1 MFESLT
7 GKLSQI
13 FKDLRGYGKLS
24 ENNIKD
30 ALREIRIT
38 LLEAD
43 VNFKV
48 VKSLVESVKKRA
60 VGQEVL
66 NSITPGQQMFKIVH
80 EELIDLLGR
89 RNEGLKLSGKQPV
102 SLMLVGLQGTGKTVT
117 VGKLAKLLKG
127 RGRNPYLVPADIYR
141 PAAIEQL
148 QLLGDQLEIEVY
160 HPDEN
165 ERPPEICQNAL
176 SFARNNGFDTLII
189 DTAGRL
195 HIDEELMKELQ
206 DIKERIDPNEIL
218 FVADAMAGQ
227 DAVNVA
233 SKFNELLEINGVILT
248 KMDGDA
254 RGGAALSIKAVTG
267 KPIKFLGTGEKL
279 DAIEDFHPDRVAS
292 RILGMGDLIS
302 LVEKVQK
309 TFEKEQAR
317 ELKGKIQRETFTLED
332 FRYQLKQ
339 IRRMGSL
346 EDIIGMVPGVGRI
359 KETGNL
365 KPANKELIKV
375 GAIIDSMTK
384 KERMDHTI
392 LNGSRRRRI
401 AKGSGT
407 TVQDV
412 NRLIANFLQMKKM
425 MKRFK
430 KSGIKGLRRGI
441 LPF

>member
-1 MFESLT
+1 MFENLT
-7 GKLSQI
+7 GKLNQI
-13 FKDLRGYGKLS
+13 FKNLRGYGKLS

-30 ALREIRIT
+30 ALREIRLI

-48 VKSLVESVKKRA
+48 VKSFIESVKSRA
-60 VGQEVL
+60 IGQEVL
-66 NSITPGQQMFKIVH
+66 SSITPGQQMTKIVH
-80 EELIDLLGR
+80 EELTDLLGG
-89 RNEGLKLSGKQPV
+89 NKDGLNLSGKPPV
-102 SLMLVGLQGTGKTVT
+102 PIMLVGLQGTGKTVT
-117 VGKLAKLLKG
+117 AGKLARLVKKG
-127 RGRNPYLVPADIYR
+127 GRNPYLVPADIYR

-148 QLLGDQLEIEVY
+148 QKLGNQLNIEFY
-160 HPDEN
+160 RPGEK
-165 ERPPEICQNAL
+165 EKPPEICRNAL
-176 SFARNNGFDTLII
+176 DFSRNNGFDTLII

-195 HIDEELMKELQ
+195 HIDMDLMQELKR
-206 DIKERIDPNEIL
+206 IKEEINPSEIL

-233 SKFNELLEINGVILT
+233 SKFDELLGINGVILT

-279 DAIEDFHPDRVAS
+279 DAIEDFNPESVAS

-309 TFEKEQAR
+309 NFEEEQAR
-317 ELKGKIQRETFTLED
+317 ELEKKIRKETFTLED
-332 FRYQLKQ
+332 FGSQLKQ
-339 IRRMGSL
+339 IKKMGSI
-346 EDIIGMVPGVGRI
+346 EDIIGMIPGMGRI
-359 KETGNL
+359 KGISSL
-365 KPANKELIKV
+365 KPANKELAKI

-384 KERMDHTI
+384 KERINHAI
-392 LNGSRRRRI
+392 LNGSRRKRI

-412 NRLIANFLQMKKM
+412 NRLINNYMQMKKM
-425 MKRFK
+425 LKRFK
-430 KSGIKGLRRGI
+430 KSGIKGLKRGM